1 MYAKLQI
8 GGLLMGEP
16 KLCIPLS
23 NSFIMLFKTH
33 EGNEY
38 SLNGKIIREGFDHW
52 GIGNE
57 V

>member
-1 MYAKLQI
+1 
-8 GGLLMGEP
+8 MGEP